1 MSDSVAVHLLTIQ
14 CCLKTKRNRQTVV
27 LAEVNFPKE
36 MSREKENRERKSADG
51 NIEKEESRIEF
62 PLLFTKPIAELE
74 KNHG

>member
-1 MSDSVAVHLLTIQ
+1 M
-14 CCLKTKRNRQTVV
+14 V

-62 PLLFTKPIAELE
+62 PLLFTKTIAELE